1 MTNQFEENLN
11 YRLEKFDIQRPN
23 DKDLGIAT
31 KLLLIKAEVYF
42 GEITVINNYQLKN
55 NVFDELALC
64 IYIECKLQ
72 DYSPEKAYEETIKQ
86 IELLKTKK

>member
-23 DKDLGIAT
+23 DKNLGIAT
-31 KLLLIKAEVYF
+31 KLSLVKAEVYF
-42 GEITVINNYQLKN
+42 GEITTINKYQLKN

-72 DYSPEKAYEETIKQ
+72 GYSEKNAYDETIKQ
-86 IELLKTKK
+86 IELLKAKK